1 MTMAGMLA
9 QRASYAQT
17 RILILVVTPA
27 GSAESTQRKA
37 MTRLTIAGAA
47 WHYLTRGA
55 TKERMMMEPT

>member
-37 MTRLTIAGAA
+37 TTRL
-47 WHYLTRGA
+47 
-55 TKERMMMEPT
+55 

>member
-27 GSAESTQRKA
+27 GSVESTQRKA
-37 MTRLTIAGAA
+37 TTRLTSLARLDTTWRAERQRSA
-47 WHYLTRGA
+47 WWWSRL
-55 TKERMMMEPT
+55 